1 MTATSTYAF
10 GFPIAGLG
18 LPIELDDGM
27 REFLGGQTG
36 QAAFTVRFLV
46 EDLVATFGVYS
57 DPRQTFMMADRDS
70 NIYVA
75 QVSMDSVVTFD
86 NKIDVN
92 MVCLGDV
99 HEVYH
104 DTRIFRNKLIDTIAE
119 GWTKRVHLRME
130 IMADHPTIIES
141 PFNRFNI
148 LPDRKGF
155 DMSYPRHTVD
165 GRGGS
170 KPISNL
176 KENQQ

>member
-1 MTATSTYAF
+1 MTTTSTYAF

-18 LPIELDDGM
+18 LPIELDDEM
-27 REFLGGQTG
+27 RHFLGGRTG

-46 EDLVATFGVYS
+46 EDLIATFGTYT

-75 QVSMDSVVTFD
+75 QVPMDTVVTFD
-86 NKIDVN
+86 NKIDMNV
-92 MVCLGDV
+92 VCLGDI
-99 HEVYH
+99 HEVYP
-104 DTRIFRNKLIDTIAE
+104 DTRIFRNKLIGTIAE
-119 GWTKRVHLRME
+119 RSSKRVHLRME

-155 DMSYPRHTVD
+155 DMSYPRHSID
-165 GRGGS
+165 GRGDS